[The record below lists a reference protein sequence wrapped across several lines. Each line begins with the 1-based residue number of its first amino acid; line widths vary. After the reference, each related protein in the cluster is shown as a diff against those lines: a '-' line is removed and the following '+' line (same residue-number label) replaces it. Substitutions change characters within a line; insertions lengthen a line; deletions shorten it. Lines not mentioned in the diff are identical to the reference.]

1 MRKLFVNFRVDNILY
16 NASIIGSYN
25 FDINSRDFIIDNSV
39 ALCIQQYKKDYNIKG
54 KVDINT
60 VEYAIDEQDKH
71 LYEVKLTPWT
81 PKTNSRYLFNI

>member
-39 ALCIQQYKKDYNIKG
+39 ALCIQQYKKVIVRLVCTN
-54 KVDINT
+54 
-60 VEYAIDEQDKH
+60 
-71 LYEVKLTPWT
+71 LY
-81 PKTNSRYLFNI
+81 

>member
-16 NASIIGSYN
+16 NSSIIGSYN
-25 FDINSRDFIIDNSV
+25 FDLNSRDFIINNSV
-39 ALCIQQYKKDYNIKG
+39 ALCIQQYKKEYNIKG

-71 LYEVKLTPWT
+71 LYGVKLTPWT